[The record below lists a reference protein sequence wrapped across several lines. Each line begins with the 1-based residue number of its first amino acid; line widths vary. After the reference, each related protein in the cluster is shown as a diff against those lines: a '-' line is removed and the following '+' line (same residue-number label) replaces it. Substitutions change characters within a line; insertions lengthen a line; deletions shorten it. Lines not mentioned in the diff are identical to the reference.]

1 MTSEQIEWVLTLDPA
16 VRDHYLQQVR
26 RAHRPAYVKWG
37 QDMGA
42 PHWMTVLQALCVK
55 LNECYSRS
63 ERMGFTYDLNLQTLA
78 DMWIAQKGRC
88 VLTDQIMTFESGTV
102 SLRNP
107 LRMSVDR
114 IDSTKGYTKPNV
126 RLLTHWANN
135 TLSTWDDALFAQMI
149 RSAHQKLS

>member
-1 MTSEQIEWVLTLDPA
+1 MTAEQIDWILALDPA
-16 VRDHYLQQVR
+16 VRDQYLQRVR
-26 RAHRPAYVKWG
+26 NAYRPAYIKWG
-37 QDMGA
+37 HSMGQ

-63 ERMGFTYDLNLQTLA
+63 ERMGFHYDLNLQTLA

-88 VLTDQIMTFESGTV
+88 VLTDQVMTFESGTV

-107 LRMSVDR
+107 MRLSVDR
-114 IDSTKGYTKPNV
+114 IDSRGGYTKTNV

-135 TLSTWDDALFAQMI
+135 TLSTWNDDLFAQMI